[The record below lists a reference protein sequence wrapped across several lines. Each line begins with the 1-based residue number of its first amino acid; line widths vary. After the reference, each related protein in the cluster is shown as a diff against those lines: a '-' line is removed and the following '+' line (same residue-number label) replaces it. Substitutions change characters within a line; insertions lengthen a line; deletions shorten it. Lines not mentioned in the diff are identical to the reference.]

1 MEIRIN
7 KEIKDYRESIF
18 FGLTLRQF
26 FCSVIAVGAAL
37 GIYFGLKNVLGRE
50 TVSWLCIVCAA
61 PFATAGFFNYN
72 GMTFEQFVVAV
83 IRSEF
88 IYSGLRLFKSE
99 NYLYNMLQE
108 VEQNAE
114 KPKQTGK
121 KKGS

>member
-26 FCSVIAVGAAL
+26 LCSVIAVGAAL

-61 PFATAGFFNYN
+61 PFAAAGFFNYN

>member
-26 FCSVIAVGAAL
+26 LCSVIAVGAAL
-37 GIYFGLKNVLGRE
+37 GVYFGLKNILGKE

-61 PFATAGFFNYN
+61 PFAAAGFFNYN
-72 GMTFEQFVVAV
+72 GMTFEQFVAAI

-88 IYSGLRLFKSE
+88 IYSGLRLFRSE
-99 NYLYNMLQE
+99 NYLYNMLKE
-108 VEQNAE
+108 VDQNAE